1 MGDASRVIVILA
13 GTLAGLLHVG
23 FWVLEALLWRRPAV
37 HRVFGVREPDQAAA
51 QQAVF
56 FNLGFYNLFL
66 GVGALAGVA
75 LYALDRGAALLI
87 FTMLFMLGAALVLV
101 ASSRRMWRG
110 ALVQGLPAAI
120 ALAALAFNPGA
131 PWGPPPEASAA
142 PGAIPR
148 VTATAEP
155 PPAAPDVPG
164 IIGGVDTVEIVSRE
178 DIVTG
183 LEIPW
188 AMVFAPDGSLL
199 VTERERGRILRVAD
213 GEVTPLTGP
222 GADALLAFSRDRGE
236 GGLLG
241 IALLPGE
248 PTFVYVYQTR
258 DADNAVLR
266 MELTGDELGAPVEVL
281 TGIPMAAN
289 HNGGRLKF
297 GPDGFLYVTTGD
309 ATNGDLAQDRDSLA
323 GKTLRL
329 VANGSSADGSPAPGN
344 PFDTA
349 VWSWGHRNVQG
360 IAWVADGRMYASEFG
375 QGDVDELNLIVA
387 GANYGWPTVE
397 GLDRSP
403 AGTALGQSVEGLT
416 YPAVEWRPTSSASP
430 SGIAATREALYIA
443 GLRGEALFRVP
454 LTATGVGAPERLL
467 DDLGRVRDVVIG
479 PDGALYVATNNT
491 DGRGTPRTG
500 DDRIVRIEVAPAG

>member
-1 MGDASRVIVILA
+1 MGEASRVIVILA
-13 GTLAGLLHVG
+13 GMLAGLLHVG
-23 FWVLEALLWRRPAV
+23 FWLLEAVLWRRPTV
-37 HRVFGVREPDQAAA
+37 HRIFGVRDPEDAAR
-51 QQAVF
+51 QQPAF

-66 GVGALAGVA
+66 GLGALAGVA
-75 LYALDRGAALLI
+75 LYAFDRGAVLLI
-87 FTMLFMLGAALVLV
+87 FTMLFMVGAAFVLV
-101 ASSRRMWRG
+101 ARSRAMWRG
-110 ALVQGLPAAI
+110 ALVQGAPAVI
-120 ALAALAFNPGA
+120 ALTALAFNPGA
-131 PWGPPPEASAA
+131 MWGPPIEPSAA
-142 PGAIPR
+142 PGALPR

-155 PPAAPDVPG
+155 APASPEAPA
-164 IIGGVDTVEIVSRE
+164 IIGGVESV
-178 DIVTG
+178 DIVAQADVATG

-188 AMVFAPDGSLL
+188 ALAFAPDGSLL

-213 GEVTPLTGP
+213 GSVSPLTGP

-241 IALLPGE
+241 IALLPSD
-248 PTFVYVYQTR
+248 PSVVYVYQTR
-258 DADNAVLR
+258 DADNTVLR
-266 MELTGDELGAPVEVL
+266 MDLDGDELSAPAEVL

-309 ATNGDLAQDRDSLA
+309 AANGDLAQDRDSLA

-329 VANGSSADGSPAPGN
+329 VADGSDADGSPAPGN
-344 PFDTA
+344 PFGTA

-360 IAWVADGRMYASEFG
+360 VTWVEDGRMYASEFG
-375 QGDVDELNLIVA
+375 QGDVDELNLVVA

-403 AGTALGQSVEGLT
+403 AGTALGDTVDGLT
-416 YPAVEWRPTSSASP
+416 YPVVEWRPTSSASP
-430 SGIAATREALYIA
+430 SGLAATREALYIA

-454 LTATGVGAPERLL
+454 LTATGVGTPEKLIG
-467 DDLGRVRDVVIG
+467 DLGRVRDVIVG

-500 DDRIVRIEVAPAG
+500 DDRIVRIEVAPR